1 MATTLSPAPPQPPG
15 PFRALRHRNY
25 RLYFTGQ
32 LVSLTGSW
40 VQAAALTWLA
50 YELTGQSGFTGLVT
64 AAQIL
69 PMLGLSVWGGSLA
82 DRWPRRSLIFLAQT
96 GLLALA
102 LGLAALVA
110 LDAVTPSRLLA
121 VSLLIGVVNAIDTPA
136 RLAFVVDMVGHDDL
150 MNAVALNS
158 LVFNVA
164 RALGPAVGAWLMV
177 RIHLAGC
184 FLINGLTFVAL
195 LAALLAMRLP
205 PRAGPR
211 ARAKDVP
218 LLDGFR
224 HLRNH
229 PTLILLLFLAG
240 SVAFFGWPLLS
251 LLPAFADRQLDE
263 GSAGYSLMLSAI
275 GAGALLGALV
285 VATFGTPQRRRWILG
300 GGVTLGAAALA
311 ALAFTRTLPSAA
323 LFCGLSGGG
332 LIVFFATGQATMQL
346 GAGEH
351 NRGRVM
357 GIWLMVLSGAQPAGN
372 LIAGAGA
379 DRLGVPLMLL
389 VGAAGIGLTSLAVL
403 GLLAWMRERPGAEG
417 TPG

>member
-1 MATTLSPAPPQPPG
+1 MATTLPVPAAKPAG
-15 PFRALRHRNY
+15 TFRALRHRNY
-25 RLYFTGQ
+25 RLYFAGQ

-50 YELTGQSGFTGLVT
+50 YDLTGQSGFTGLVT
-64 AAQIL
+64 AAQVL
-69 PMLGLSVWGGSLA
+69 PMLGLGVWGGSLA
-82 DRWPRRSLIFLAQT
+82 DRWPRRALIFLSQS

-102 LGLAALVA
+102 LALASLVA
-110 LDAVTPSRLLA
+110 VGALTPAGLLA

-158 LVFNVA
+158 MVFNVA
-164 RALGPAVGAWLMV
+164 RAVGPAVGAWLLNYIDV
-177 RIHLAGC
+177 AGC

-205 PRAGPR
+205 PRETDRR
-211 ARAKDVP
+211 AADVP

-224 HLRNH
+224 HLAGH

-240 SVAFFGWPLLS
+240 SVAFFGWPVLS
-251 LLPAFADRQLDE
+251 LLPAFADRQLGV
-263 GSAGYSLMLSAI
+263 GSAGYSLLLSAI
-275 GAGALLGALV
+275 GAGALVGALA
-285 VATFGTPQRRRWILG
+285 VATFGTPARRRWILG
-300 GGVTLGAAALA
+300 FGVVLGAAALA
-311 ALAFTRTLPSAA
+311 GLSLSRSPGVAA
-323 LFCGLSGGG
+323 LCCGLAGCG
-332 LIVFFATGQATMQL
+332 LILFFATGQATMQL

-357 GIWLMVLSGAQPAGN
+357 GIWLMVLAGAQPAGN

-379 DRLGVPLMLL
+379 DRLGVAAMLL
-389 VGAAGIGLTSLAVL
+389 TGAAGIGVTSLLVL
-403 GLLAWMRERPGAEG
+403 GVLVWLNAGMRGNEPR
-417 TPG
+417 TK